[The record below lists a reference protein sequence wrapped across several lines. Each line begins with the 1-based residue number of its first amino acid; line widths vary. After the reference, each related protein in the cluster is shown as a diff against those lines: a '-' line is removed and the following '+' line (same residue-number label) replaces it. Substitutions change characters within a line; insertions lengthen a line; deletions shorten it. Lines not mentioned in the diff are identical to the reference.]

1 MSATSWLQAAHGTDG
16 DEVRIIVD
24 HEGGTVALVSPTA
37 VIVLTHDAARDLR
50 DRLTAAVVAD
60 LDGEQISTVPT
71 PADPPS
77 AYRPDPALWREVDI
91 REFERASRDGTS
103 VLMTDEHRDDDFE
116 RRFYVAT
123 DPHAPF
129 VPSGLSFAIPER
141 GVR

>member
-1 MSATSWLQAAHGTDG
+1 MSATSWLQAAHGTAG
-16 DEVRIIVD
+16 DEVRIIVE
-24 HEGGTVALVSPTA
+24 HAGETVALVYQTS
-37 VIVLTHDAARDLR
+37 VIVLTHDAARDLQA
-50 DRLTAAVVAD
+50 RLTAGLAVR
-60 LDGEQISTVPT
+60 DGEQISTVPT

-77 AYRPDPALWREVDI
+77 AHRPDPALWREVDI